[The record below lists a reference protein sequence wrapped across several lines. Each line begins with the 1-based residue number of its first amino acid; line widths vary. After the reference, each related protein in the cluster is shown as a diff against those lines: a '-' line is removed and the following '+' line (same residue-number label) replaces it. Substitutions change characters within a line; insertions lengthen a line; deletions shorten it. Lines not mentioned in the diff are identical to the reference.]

1 MATRKSDAA
10 ITDID
15 AVYSDEQAHIRAAR
29 PLGERDR
36 PMVGLALSGG
46 GIRSA
51 TFNLGV
57 LQALAKLGLL
67 HKIDY
72 LSTVSGG
79 GYIGSWLSALIHR
92 SQQIKLNQDALPQHE
107 AQAIKGN
114 FEQKS
119 EDAEKIV
126 ADTLGNRDGVI
137 RHLRYFSNY
146 LTPRVGAFTL
156 DTWTGIATYLR
167 NLMVNATILISLAV
181 AVVFFAHFAYAVSGA
196 LMKVPAIFLFGI
208 ALLCLFLV
216 AAIVGVYID
225 RQHGAAD
232 ESSSDLAVWL
242 GCALPTFAAG
252 WLTSIAVHSFA
263 ETWFKNGGATAS
275 VSTFAF
281 PPLWHWIVGFAIG
294 NMLIW
299 SFCGVLRLIDRKKR
313 HRDRPLELPW
323 LDYAW
328 LMFACAIAGGVAG
341 ALLWMYTDSLFRG
354 ALGEYV
360 STDTLVTWL
369 RSALPNTA
377 PGLMPAHVQGAF
389 HASIGLLTVA
399 VIFSL
404 SIALQIAL
412 AKRAL
417 SESDR
422 EWLGR
427 LGGVLYLFGCVVI
440 AISLV
445 VAVGPGLVIWWQS
458 ASVFAWISGTAAGA
472 WLIQTVIAITLGHS
486 TLTGGRNPKKPR
498 LNALIAIGPY
508 VFVFG
513 LLVIIATLTSHW
525 VDQNLREPAAN
536 VWAAI
541 ATYCQASATVSAVD
555 GAAASSKVSE
565 CAGVNRA
572 LTLPLLTMAYEWP
585 MLLGAGIAA
594 FLLAFALSWRVDI
607 NLFSFQM
614 FYRNRLTRAY
624 LGASRTS
631 GSGRRSNGFTSLS
644 YSDDVNY
651 ADLVHRGA
659 VQRPMHLI
667 NVSLNQQ
674 GSGDLG
680 LQERQSMPF
689 VFSPLYTGFTAS
701 DRNGSILGF
710 FQPTANDKGDATPRE
725 KPFDAITLGF
735 AMATSGAAASPAMGH
750 HSSPA
755 LALLLTTFNVRLG
768 AWFKNPKRGAVA
780 DGASPPVGL
789 WWLLRE
795 LIGLAN
801 SESNY
806 VYLSDG
812 GHFENTGAYSLIAR
826 RLPLIVLC
834 DCGADPAYRFD
845 DLANLIRLVQL
856 DFATAIDIDFA
867 SLRPNERG
875 INARSFVVGNVHY
888 PAIGAQCE
896 MVGKLI
902 VIKPSLSGT
911 LAESLTQFRAQS
923 ADFPQQTTADQW
935 FSESQFEAYR
945 QLGFDCATAALEPW
959 SSGRAAFDAAAGS

>member
-1 MATRKSDAA
+1 MVERTSDEA
-10 ITDID
+10 ITNVD
-15 AVYSDEQAHIRAAR
+15 AVYGAEREHIRAVR

-92 SQQIKLNQDALPQHE
+92 SQQIKLDQNVLPAHE
-107 AQAIKGN
+107 AQVAKGN
-114 FEQKS
+114 YEEKS
-119 EDAEKIV
+119 RDAEKIV
-126 ADTLGNRDGVI
+126 ADTLGNRDSVI
-137 RHLRYFSNY
+137 RHLRHFGNY

-156 DTWTGIATYLR
+156 DTWTGIAIYLR
-167 NLMVNATILISLAV
+167 NLMMNATILISLAI
-181 AVVFFAHFAYAVSGA
+181 AVVFFAQFAYAASGA
-196 LMKVPAIFLFGI
+196 LMSVPAFCLFGI
-208 ALLCLFLV
+208 AALCLSLV
-216 AAIVGVYID
+216 AAIIGIYID
-225 RQHGAAD
+225 RQRGTTD
-232 ESSSDLAVWL
+232 ESRSGFAVWL
-242 GCALPTFAAG
+242 GCALPTFAAA
-252 WLTSIAVHSFA
+252 WLTSIAAHSFA
-263 ETWFKNGGATAS
+263 ETWFQRESASAS
-275 VSTFAF
+275 VGTFAF
-281 PPLWHWIVGFAIG
+281 PPLWHWVVGFALG
-294 NMLIW
+294 NVLLW
-299 SFCGVLRLIDRKKR
+299 SFCGVLRLIDRKAR
-313 HRDRPLELPW
+313 HPSKPLELRW
-323 LDYAW
+323 LDYAR
-328 LMFACAIAGGVAG
+328 LTFASAVAGGFAG

-354 ALGEYV
+354 TLGAYV

-369 RSALPNTA
+369 RSVLPSTA

-389 HASIGLLTVA
+389 HASIGLLTVT

-427 LGGVLYLFGCVVI
+427 LGGVLFLFGCIVVAI
-440 AISLV
+440 ALV

-472 WLIQTVIAITLGHS
+472 WLLQTAIAITLGHS
-486 TLTGGRNPKKPR
+486 TLTGGRDPKKPR
-498 LNALIAIGPY
+498 LSALIAIGPY

-536 VWAAI
+536 VWSSIGA
-541 ATYCQASATVSAVD
+541 YCQPAADASAATR
-555 GAAASSKVSE
+555 KVSE

-585 MLLGAGIAA
+585 MLLGAGVVA
-594 FLLAFALSWRVDI
+594 FLLAFVLSSRVDI

-631 GSGRRSNGFTSLS
+631 GDGRRSNGFTSLS

-651 ADLVHRGA
+651 ADLAHQGA
-659 VQRPMHLI
+659 AQRPMHLI
-667 NVSLNQQ
+667 NVALNQQ
-674 GSGDLG
+674 GGGDLS

-689 VFSPLYTGFTAS
+689 VFSPLYTGFTTS
-701 DRNGSILGF
+701 DRKGSIVGF
-710 FQPTANDKGDATPRE
+710 FQPTAKEKTKSTKRA

-780 DGASPPVGL
+780 DGKSPPVGL

-795 LIGLAN
+795 L
-801 SESNY
+801 
-806 VYLSDG
+806 
-812 GHFENTGAYSLIAR
+812 
-826 RLPLIVLC
+826 
-834 DCGADPAYRFD
+834 
-845 DLANLIRLVQL
+845 
-856 DFATAIDIDFA
+856 
-867 SLRPNERG
+867 
-875 INARSFVVGNVHY
+875 
-888 PAIGAQCE
+888 
-896 MVGKLI
+896 VGK
-902 VIKPSLSGT
+902 
-911 LAESLTQFRAQS
+911 AN
-923 ADFPQQTTADQW
+923 
-935 FSESQFEAYR
+935 
-945 QLGFDCATAALEPW
+945 
-959 SSGRAAFDAAAGS
+959 

>member
-1 MATRKSDAA
+1 MNRRSDDLPL
-10 ITDID
+10 TDAE
-15 AVYSDEQAHIRAAR
+15 AVYRIEGEHIRASR
-29 PLGERDR
+29 PLGERGQ

-57 LQALAKLGLL
+57 LQALAKLKLL
-67 HKIDY
+67 HKFDY

-92 SQQIKLNQDALPQHE
+92 SQQIRLDQDAPPQHE
-107 AQAIKGN
+107 AQVAKGN
-114 FEQKS
+114 YEEKS
-119 EDAEKIV
+119 RDAEKIV
-126 ADTLGNRDGVI
+126 ADTLGNRDAVI
-137 RHLRYFSNY
+137 RHLRHFSNY

-156 DTWTGIATYLR
+156 DTWTGIAIYLR
-167 NLMVNATILISLAV
+167 NLMMNATILISLAI
-181 AVVFFAHFAYAVSGA
+181 AVVFFVQFAYAASGA
-196 LMKVPAIFLFGI
+196 LMSAPAYCLFAI
-208 ALLCLFLV
+208 AALCLLLV
-216 AAIVGVYID
+216 AAIIGIYID
-225 RQHGAAD
+225 RQRGATED
-232 ESSSDLAVWL
+232 TGSGLAVWL
-242 GCALPTFAAG
+242 GCALPTFAAA
-252 WLTSIAVHSFA
+252 WLTSIAAHSFA
-263 ETWFKNGGATAS
+263 ETWFEKGTATTIVGA
-275 VSTFAF
+275 FAF
-281 PPLWHWIVGFAIG
+281 PALSHWVIGFALG

-299 SFCGVLRLIDRKKR
+299 SFCGVLRLIDRRTR
-313 HRDRPLELPW
+313 HRDRPLAVPW
-323 LDYAW
+323 FDYAR

-341 ALLWMYTDSLFRG
+341 ALLWLYTDSLFRG
-354 ALGEYV
+354 ALSAYV
-360 STDTLVTWL
+360 STDTLVSWL
-369 RSALPNTA
+369 RSVLPNTA

-404 SIALQIAL
+404 AIALQIAL

-427 LGGVLYLFGCVVI
+427 LGGVLFLFGCIVVAI
-440 AISLV
+440 ALV

-472 WLIQTVIAITLGHS
+472 WILQTLIAISLGHS
-486 TLTGGRNPKKPR
+486 TLTGGRDPKKPR
-498 LNALIAIGPY
+498 LSALIAIGPY

-536 VWAAI
+536 VWSAI
-541 ATYCQASATVSAVD
+541 GNYCQPPVATTTKA
-555 GAAASSKVSE
+555 VSE

-585 MLLGAGIAA
+585 LLLGAGIVA
-594 FLLAFALSWRVDI
+594 FLLAFLLSWRVDI

-651 ADLVHRGA
+651 ADLAHQGA
-659 VQRPMHLI
+659 VQRPMHLV
-667 NVSLNQQ
+667 NVALNQQ
-674 GSGDLG
+674 GTGDLS

-689 VFSPLYTGFTAS
+689 VFSPLHTGFTTS
-701 DRNGSILGF
+701 DRKGSIVGF
-710 FQPTANDKGDATPRE
+710 FQPTAKDKDDATPRD

-768 AWFKNPKRGAVA
+768 AWFKNPKCGAVA
-780 DGASPPVGL
+780 DGKSPPVGL

-795 LIGLAN
+795 LVGKAN
-801 SESNY
+801 SESSY

-812 GHFENTGAYSLIAR
+812 GHFENTGTYSLIAR
-826 RLPLIVLC
+826 RVPLIVLC

-856 DFATAIDIDFA
+856 DFGVTIDIDFA
-867 SLRPNERG
+867 PLRPNERG
-875 INARSFVVGNVHY
+875 ESSRSYVVGSVHY
-888 PAIGAQCE
+888 PATVTQRAA
-896 MVGKLI
+896 VGKLI
-902 VIKPSLSGT
+902 VIKPSLT
-911 LAESLTQFRAQS
+911 VQLAESTAQFRAQN

-945 QLGFDCATAALEPW
+945 ELGFDCATAALEPW
-959 SSGRAAFDAAAGS
+959 SKGRAAFDAVAGS

>member
-1 MATRKSDAA
+1 LNTSDHSTPL
-10 ITDID
+10 TDVD
-15 AVYSDEQAHIRAAR
+15 QVYEREREHIRAAR
-29 PLGERDR
+29 PLAERDR
-36 PMVGLALSGG
+36 PMLGLALSGG

-92 SQQIKLNQDALPQHE
+92 SQQIKLDQDAPPQHE
-107 AQAIKGN
+107 AQVEKGN
-114 FEQKS
+114 YEQKS
-119 EDAEKIV
+119 RDAEKIV

-137 RHLRYFSNY
+137 RHLRHFSNY
-146 LTPRVGAFTL
+146 LTPRVGAFSL
-156 DTWTGIATYLR
+156 DTWTGVAIYLR
-167 NLMVNATILISLAV
+167 NLMTNATILVSLAI
-181 AVVFFAHFAYAVSGA
+181 AVVFFAQFAYAASGA
-196 LMKVPAIFLFGI
+196 LMRAPAIHLFGVAI
-208 ALLCLFLV
+208 VCLFLV
-216 AAIVGVYID
+216 AAMVGASID
-225 RQHGAAD
+225 RQAGAMD
-232 ESSSDLAVWL
+232 DSRSELAVWL
-242 GCALPTFAAG
+242 GCALPTFAAA
-252 WLTSIAVHSFA
+252 WLTSIAAHSFA
-263 ETWFKNGGATAS
+263 ETWAAKGSAMTV
-275 VSTFAF
+275 VSEFAF
-281 PPLWHWIVGFAIG
+281 PPLWQWVVGFAVG

-299 SFCGVLRLIDRKKR
+299 SFCGVLRLADRKTR
-313 HRDRPLELPW
+313 HRNRRLEMPW
-323 LDYAW
+323 GDYAW
-328 LMFACAIAGGVAG
+328 LMFACAVAGGVAG
-341 ALLWMYTDSLFRG
+341 ALLWAYTDSLFRG
-354 ALGEYV
+354 SLSAYV

-369 RSALPNTA
+369 RSVLPNTA

-427 LGGVLYLFGCVVI
+427 LGGVLYLVGCVVI
-440 AISLV
+440 GLALV

-458 ASVFAWISGTAAGA
+458 SGMFAWISGTAAGA
-472 WLIQTVIAITLGHS
+472 WLLQTVLAIVLGRS
-486 TLTGGRNPKKPR
+486 ALTGGREPKKPR
-498 LNALIAIGPY
+498 LNALISIGPY

-536 VWAAI
+536 VWSAIGAYCHASAATSAGAVI
-541 ATYCQASATVSAVD
+541 ATAS
-555 GAAASSKVSE
+555 VSE

-572 LTLPLLTMAYEWP
+572 LTLPLLTMAYDWP
-585 MLLGAGIAA
+585 QLLAAGVIA
-594 FLLAFALSWRVDI
+594 FLTAFALSSRVDI

-624 LGASRTS
+624 LGASRTT

-651 ADLVHRGA
+651 ADLADQHA
-659 VQRPMHLI
+659 VQRPMHLV
-667 NVSLNQQ
+667 NVALNQL

-680 LQERQSMPF
+680 LQERKSMPF
-689 VFSPLYTGFTAS
+689 VFSPLYTGFTTS
-701 DRNGSILGF
+701 DRKGSIVGF
-710 FQPTANDKGDATPRE
+710 FQPTAKAKDASVSRE

-780 DGASPPVGL
+780 DGHSPPVGL

-795 LIGLAN
+795 LVGMAN

-826 RLPLIVLC
+826 RVPFIVVC
-834 DCGADPAYRFD
+834 DCGADPGYRFD

-856 DFATAIDIDFA
+856 DFGAIVDIDFA
-867 SLRPNERG
+867 ALRPNERG
-875 INARSFVVGNVHY
+875 ESKRNHAVGSVHY
-888 PAIGAQCE
+888 PATATQRE
-896 MVGKLI
+896 MLGKII
-902 VIKPSLSGT
+902 VIKPSLSGRF
-911 LAESLTQFRAQS
+911 AESIAQFRSQNT
-923 ADFPQQTTADQW
+923 DFPQQTTADQW

-945 QLGFDCATAALEPW
+945 HLGFDCASAALEPW
-959 SSGRAAFDAAAGS
+959 SRGRSAFDAAAAS